1 MSKGPHYVYNKR
13 YVGGMNAVKTVN
25 KIMTA
30 CTTWSLLTG
39 MCKKNGHFWTTFSG
53 QLHSADNFIQRTTS
67 FSEQLHLADNF
78 I

>member
-1 MSKGPHYVYNKR
+1 MSKGPHYEYNKR

-39 MCKKNGHFWTTFSG
+39 MCK
-53 QLHSADNFIQRTTS
+53 
-67 FSEQLHLADNF
+67 
-78 I
+78 